1 MALSGLERKVTPF
14 DISRVLNM
22 SDSDTDVKTR
32 IEQQIAENPVIL
44 YMKGTPQLPM
54 CGFSMR
60 TVEALKKCEK
70 EFAYVNIIADPAIR
84 ETLPQVSDWPTFPQL
99 YVKGELVGGCD
110 IAMELAES
118 GELKKMVD
126 EAAS

>member
-1 MALSGLERKVTPF
+1 MTEQATEVT
-14 DISRVLNM
+14 D
-22 SDSDTDVKTR
+22 R
-32 IEQQIAENPVIL
+32 IEQQIAENPIIL

-60 TVEALKKCEK
+60 TVEALKQCNR

-99 YVKGELVGGCD
+99 YIEGELVGGCD
-110 IAMELAES
+110 ITMELAEN
-118 GELKKMVD
+118 GDLQKMID
-126 EAAS
+126 NAADKSA